1 MCNNKQFLSIYFDG
15 ELPSPW
21 KEQMEQHLE
30 NCPDCVRGI
39 ETYKKTSELLNGG
52 KAGSLDKRDS
62 DNAIYDDGVME
73 AAKSRVWEK
82 ISVSRQQF
90 SLYKG
95 PRRRLRLL
103 LRQPLNIP
111 GSLTAAAAGAL
122 AATALIFI
130 ISFIM
135 PSRSNEN
142 KLPEISSST
151 MENIG
156 GIPVSSDYALDLPE
170 ITPALNMDDL
180 LHYLENNDSSN
191 IVIIKLPE
199 RKKFNRYGEPTFINA
214 ADYRRGPAN

>member
-1 MCNNKQFLSIYFDG
+1 
-15 ELPSPW
+15 
-21 KEQMEQHLE
+21 MEQHLE
-30 NCPDCVRGI
+30 NCPDCVKRL

-52 KAGSLDKRDS
+52 KLSNP
-62 DNAIYDDGVME
+62 DNGIYDDGIIE

-82 ISVSRQQF
+82 ISADKRQYA
-90 SLYKG
+90 LYTR
-95 PRRRLRLL
+95 PRLL
-103 LRQPLNIP
+103 PNIP
-111 GSLTAAAAGAL
+111 GNLTAAAAGAL
-122 AATALIFI
+122 AAAALIFI
-130 ISFIM
+130 ISFII
-135 PSRSNEN
+135 PFGSNEN
-142 KLPEISSST
+142 ELPEISADT

-156 GIPVSSDYALDLPE
+156 GIPVSSDYALDIPE